1 MTERKMKIN
10 GNGSMLSPVPFQ
22 MNAINTNP
30 TAARKVMG
38 IAFFHMIAGVG
49 ADS

>member
-1 MTERKMKIN
+1 MTERKMKIK
-10 GNGSMLSPVPFQ
+10 GKGSILRPVPFQ
-22 MNAINTNP
+22 MNAMKTNP